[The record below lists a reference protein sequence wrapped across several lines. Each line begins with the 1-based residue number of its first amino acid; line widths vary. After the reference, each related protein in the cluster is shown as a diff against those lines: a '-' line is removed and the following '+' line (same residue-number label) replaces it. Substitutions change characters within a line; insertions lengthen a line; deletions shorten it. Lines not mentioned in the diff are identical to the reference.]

1 MMRNVFFAALFL
13 LCASTLFSNND
24 DRKLALSEFTVVQN
38 GTKTDIKWSLNR
50 APFGT
55 YFTIEKSLD
64 GKTFSKV
71 IDLPVAEN
79 GNVFEEYFETDY
91 QPYSGVSFYRIRQ
104 TDDEGNVYYSD
115 AVTLK
120 YREEQSKRSTTS
132 LSAED
137 VSNLLNEIQNA
148 EQQESLLVLRDADGN
163 DHASKIVLGQ
173 EDNYLFVKTM
183 EPELP
188 TGIYRIVGASNNQL
202 YSLKVVVK

>member
-1 MMRNVFFAALFL
+1 MMKNVFFPLFL
-13 LCASTLFSNND
+13 LLFSSALFGNND

-50 APFGT
+50 APLGT
-55 YFTIEKSLD
+55 YFTIEKSVD
-64 GKTFSKV
+64 GKSFSKL

-79 GNVFEEYFETDY
+79 GNIYEEYFETDY
-91 QPYSGVSFYRIRQ
+91 QPYSGTSFYRIRQ

-115 AVTLK
+115 PITLK
-120 YREEQSKRSTTS
+120 YRDEQSKRVNTS

-137 VSNLLNEIQNA
+137 VGNLLDGIQSA

-173 EDNYLFVKTM
+173 EDNYLFVKNM
-183 EPELP
+183 DPQLA